1 MLHGL
6 TQLIFLE
13 RFGHNLE
20 DLVRFFSLPSY
31 KGRLKE
37 RSRKKFYS
45 FTSRIGQSIGSDC
58 GKIARVRNKVQCFIL
73 KEVLI
78 LLTVSQFEEARMRL
92 NNFLV
97 MIGCK
102 NIISLEV

>member
-1 MLHGL
+1 M
-6 TQLIFLE
+6 
-13 RFGHNLE
+13 
-20 DLVRFFSLPSY
+20 
-31 KGRLKE
+31 
-37 RSRKKFYS
+37 
-45 FTSRIGQSIGSDC
+45 GSDC